1 MPRYTEKGKAN
12 LTLIIS
18 KSVGQIQKIFLGL
31 EDARHSVSMMVS
43 SRTPEA
49 SIQSDING
57 DFTTWARKYYLVNGR
72 CSNLSVRLIQKI
84 F

>member
-1 MPRYTEKGKAN
+1 MPCYTEKGKAN

-57 DFTTWARKYYLVNGR
+57 DFYYVCENVKGR
-72 CSNLSVRLIQKI
+72 CPNYQ
-84 F
+84 FG